1 MILSRFSNS
10 PLRRALPLIFAALV
24 VHVFPLSPFTSL
36 AAVMRIEDAVCA
48 ATPPGAAA
56 ALAPASADVVI
67 VIDRAADIAAA
78 PRGRAALRVLQEFGL
93 FADSAIA
100 WNELAAALGM
110 NPDEA
115 LRTVAGERVML
126 IIRGETPESPS
137 AWALITHVAPQTERL
152 IRERLKPVPKHIA
165 HGQPVLMLENG
176 RFLLATR
183 ADRASRDRGGQAA
196 LLIASSHASDLFESC
211 LPILSG
217 KPAANPL
224 SADPLASLA
233 CGPLPPNQAQ
243 LQQDPAR
250 EPDAF
255 VLYRPRLTVEPDAP
269 RTLLTI
275 TCSSAPE
282 FAEGWIATV
291 ACAPNFLGDPASV
304 AQPGTPEPL
313 FRAAAEHAVLAFA
326 APVSSN
332 RDVGSGFA
340 RILYRFMSDVA
351 PLFQGQ
357 GLVSLRE
364 RPTGAHT
371 PAALELLIG
380 SALQPAPD
388 VKVDF
393 DGGMSSLINRLT
405 RADLALV
412 EAHDFEGRFPAAVR
426 EAELSP
432 RSLSL
437 LGPMIG
443 AAPVARW
450 CFADPDRA
458 EDSTWW
464 LAQIAAR
471 LPGSD
476 GSALRAVAATLTP
489 DPEGVVGAPPVARF
503 TTIGLI
509 RPDAMHRLFPP
520 VIRTVA
526 PVLAPLRWTKC
537 IEWRAT
543 LHDDGLVRGTASI
556 RFLPEAAE
564 PSLPPANAPARPAE
578 APAGRID
585 SR

>member
-1 MILSRFSNS
+1 VILSLLSNS
-10 PLRRALPLIFAALV
+10 NLRRALPLILAALL
-24 VHVFPLSPFTSL
+24 VHISPFTAL
-36 AAVMRIEDAVCA
+36 AAAVRSADAVCTN
-48 ATPPGAAA
+48 TPPGAAA

-115 LRTVAGERVML
+115 LRAVAGERVML
-126 IIRGETPESPS
+126 IIRAETAESPS

-196 LLIASSHASDLFESC
+196 LLIASSHASDLFEAC

-233 CGPLPPNQAQ
+233 CAPLPPNQPQPQAQ
-243 LQQDPAR
+243 PQPHPAH

-255 VLYRPRLTVEPDAP
+255 ILYRPRLTAEPDAP

-275 TCSSAPE
+275 TCSSAPD

-371 PAALELLIG
+371 PPALELLIG
-380 SALQPAPD
+380 SALRPALE
-388 VKVDF
+388 VKADF

-405 RADLALV
+405 RADLALL

-426 EAELSP
+426 EADLSP

-443 AAPVARW
+443 PAPVARW
-450 CFADPDRA
+450 CFADPDRG
-458 EDSTWW
+458 DDPTWW

-471 LPGSD
+471 VPGSD

-489 DPEGVVGAPPVARF
+489 DPEGVVGEPPVARY

-526 PVLAPLRWTKC
+526 PVLAPLRWTQS
-537 IEWRAT
+537 IEWRAA
-543 LHDDGLVRGTASI
+543 LHDDGLVRGTASL

-564 PSLPPANAPARPAE
+564 PAE
-578 APAGRID
+578 RLD